1 MGSQKKGQK
10 QSSLHLTDKRH
21 PVSGIFAAFI
31 GIVSVVFF
39 IVLCFI
45 SSQSHG
51 KAGIMVGFGGICC
64 FVLSL
69 FGFMVSWASLRREN
83 IRPLFPSIAAII
95 NGLSMVFYL
104 VLYILGNLMA

>member
-1 MGSQKKGQK
+1 MGLKKKQQK

-21 PVSGIFAAFI
+21 PVSGVFAALLGMASVIWFI
-31 GIVSVVFF
+31 A
-39 IVLCFI
+39 LCFI

-51 KAGIMVGFGGICC
+51 KAGLMVGVGGICC

-69 FGFMVSWASLRREN
+69 TGFIVSWLSLQREN

-104 VLYILGNLMA
+104 VLYILGNLM